1 MNHGNREINKYF
13 IYEKSYKIYL
23 HAPCMKMTRGNF
35 KVLKE
40 LAGFNS
46 MAPKRRP
53 ANEKEGGVHGETKER
68 EKVESESL
76 SPCQD
81 QSSPW
86 HIWDLIGSSLVQL
99 FCLLLLFGAYT
110 WSELT

>member
-1 MNHGNREINKYF
+1 
-13 IYEKSYKIYL
+13 
-23 HAPCMKMTRGNF
+23 MKD
-35 KVLKE
+35 KD
-40 LAGFNS
+40 
-46 MAPKRRP
+46 
-53 ANEKEGGVHGETKER
+53 GGKDGETEER
-68 EKVESESL
+68 EKVEHESL

-86 HIWDLIGSSLVQL
+86 HIWDLIGSSLVHL